1 MKALGV
7 VLCVFVFLVTVRI
20 SPAQPLGS
28 DDDKLSGVAM
38 LLPQHH
44 HSDAS
49 GPTFTL
55 DQIEQMALA
64 GNPEIRVAARRL
76 AVVEAGLPSAGALD
90 DPSFMYRGWQVPL
103 SQPWNYNAAQN
114 MFMLSQTLP
123 GRGKRALRTSVAESG
138 VAEAKAAL
146 EATRLDVRVRA
157 LKAFY
162 DLSRAEDELRVH
174 DEHVDIS
181 RQAIEAAKIKYVVG
195 KVPQNDI
202 LKSQVALARLA
213 EHLIRFEQEADIAR
227 ARLNT
232 LLGRDPSVPINV
244 RGQHEVSSALPAL
257 EALERLALQSRP
269 DLLGSQASAEKSRKE
284 QALTQKTYT
293 PDFTLSAGYMLMPRG
308 SEFRNNYMIE
318 GSMNL
323 PWWNHR
329 KHDAEI
335 AESAAKVTEQDAELA
350 AMRNIAFGQIQE
362 ALVEAQTAQKLA
374 NFYERSLRPQAEA
387 TLHSTVIAY
396 ENDRTEF
403 LDLLDSQMTVIDIDL
418 AYFQALG
425 DFEARL
431 ADLELAVGAPIDQ
444 VQKSTAEVTQ

>member
-1 MKALGV
+1 MKALRV
-7 VLCVFVFLVTVRI
+7 AICVFVFLIAVCI
-20 SPAQPLGS
+20 SRAQSLGN

-55 DQIEQMALA
+55 DEIERMALA

-103 SQPWNYNAAQN
+103 KQPWNYNAAQN

-123 GRGKRALRTSVAESG
+123 GRGKRGLRTNVAEAS

-146 EATRLDVRVRA
+146 EATRLDVRVRVR
-157 LKAFY
+157 KAFY
-162 DLSRAEDELRVH
+162 DLLRAEEGLRVH
-174 DEHVDIS
+174 DEHVDIG
-181 RQAIEAAKIKYVVG
+181 RQAVEAAKIKYVVG
-195 KVPQNDI
+195 KVPQHDI
-202 LKSQVALARLA
+202 LKSQVSLARLA
-213 EHLIRFEQEADIAR
+213 EHLIRFEQDANIAR

-232 LLGRDPSVPINV
+232 LLSRDPSAPINV

-269 DLLGSQASAEKSRKE
+269 DLLEIQASAEKSRNE
-284 QALTQKTYT
+284 QALAQRTYT
-293 PDFTLSAGYMLMPRG
+293 PDFTVSVGYMLMPRG

-323 PWWNHR
+323 PWLNHR

-362 ALVEAQTAQKLA
+362 ALVEAQAAQKLA

-418 AYFQALG
+418 AYFQALA
-425 DFEARL
+425 DFEAHL
-431 ADLELAVGAPIDQ
+431 ADLELAVGAPINQ